1 MGSSPADLAR
11 SGSSRGRLRSQLV
24 RIAGSDN
31 ERREPK
37 AGEEEKRERREEER
51 GGEEREGGKGKE
63 EKRGEEG
70 REGGKRRRRRRDR
83 NRNRNRNQ
91 TKPNPQ
97 PNPNPNPNP
106 KLRPPR
112 PPPPPTPPLSDQQR
126 TPSLNPTTIDAITE
140 DARSVKE
147 QKLSTN
153 IPPVPS
159 FSFFFV
165 FSAGRKSARLRV
177 AFSSSV
183 NQFPCPSFYF
193 LLRADSSFY
202 SDDTLED

>member
-63 EKRGEEG
+63 DKRGEEG
-70 REGGKRRRRRRDR
+70 REGGKRRRRRRD
-83 NRNRNRNQ
+83 RNRNRNQ

-159 FSFFFV
+159 FSFFFCFFGRPEV
-165 FSAGRKSARLRV
+165 RSIASCILVERQPVSLSEFLFS
-177 AFSSSV
+177 
-183 NQFPCPSFYF
+183 PPSRFF
-193 LLRADSSFY
+193 LL
-202 SDDTLED
+202 LG